1 MSPEAD
7 LSILE
12 LLLLFSPVAAFCWW
26 MGYIATKRMRLE
38 KNKEREPAIQRA
50 LDKKEQRERDQQPD
64 RSNTESDENKN
75 V

>member
-1 MSPEAD
+1 MNLEAD

-12 LLLLFSPVAAFCWW
+12 LLLWFSPVAVFCWW

-50 LDKKEQRERDQQPD
+50 LEKQEQLAQDKTDA
-64 RSNTESDENKN
+64 
-75 V
+75 